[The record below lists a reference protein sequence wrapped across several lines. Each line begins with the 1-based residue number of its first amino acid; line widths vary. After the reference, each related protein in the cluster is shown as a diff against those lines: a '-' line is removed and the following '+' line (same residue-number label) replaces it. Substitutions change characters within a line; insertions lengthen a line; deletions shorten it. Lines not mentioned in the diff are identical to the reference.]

1 MDLSKFS
8 DDDLLALQSND
19 LTKISDDGLQL
30 LQQSATPKQ
39 QPLTTNRVGELLSRG
54 AAPAITGA
62 TAGATLGAPVGMSAP
77 AALIGGMALPI
88 GDALNSLLNLAG
100 TEVDKASGGRISSA
114 IESLTG
120 YKPTQLSMPSQTASR
135 WMSQAG
141 LGAEPTSTG
150 ERVIEAVGG
159 GVAGTGSQLPALTQL
174 AKEGASAVTRNVAA
188 QMAQAPARQVA
199 VSAPASA
206 AAQAVTEATG
216 SPILGMLAGSATG
229 AAGGVRPKKTEA
241 IPSAEQLKVQAT
253 QAYDK
258 ANKAGVVISP
268 KSLQETL
275 PTFSNAVK
283 EAGFDPDLHPQVAI
297 VLNRLSEEGS
307 APKTLQEMDTLR
319 RIVKSPTKQYDNP
332 DQQRV
337 AYKLL
342 EEYDNYISN
351 LSEKDLAVPK
361 KSVDLGKYGVIEV
374 EDAMSPKVAS
384 KEAVN
389 SLKEARSLYAK
400 SIKADTIADLLERA
414 EITAGANYT
423 QSGIENALRQELK
436 SLAKNPKKLAGFNQ
450 TEKDAIVA
458 AAKGG
463 NLQNFLRYVGKLAPT
478 SVISGGGAV
487 GLGYLAGGATGAA
500 ALPVIG
506 GAARYGAT
514 RMGMQNIKD
523 IQNLV
528 ALGRTPEVL
537 QSSLGLTPTTAVRGL
552 LSPQIIE
559 EQMNPFK

>member
-1 MDLSKFS
+1 MANPFDQLEQTGANPF
-8 DDDLLALQSND
+8 DQFD
-19 LTKISDDGLQL
+19 TK
-30 LQQSATPKQ
+30 
-39 QPLTTNRVGELLSRG
+39 PLTANRVGELLSRG

-62 TAGATLGAPVGMSAP
+62 TAGAALGAPVGMAAP

-100 TEVDKASGGRISSA
+100 TEIDKASGGRISSA

-120 YKPTQLSMPSQTASR
+120 YKPTQLSMPSQTTSR
-135 WMSQAG
+135 LMAQAG

-159 GVAGTGSQLPALTQL
+159 GVASTGSQLPALTQL

-216 SPILGMLAGSATG
+216 SPIAGMIAGATTG
-229 AAGGVRPKKTEA
+229 AAGGVRPRKTEV
-241 IPSAEQLKVQAT
+241 IPTAEQLKAQAT
-253 QAYDK
+253 QAYDR

-268 KSLQETL
+268 QSLKDTY
-275 PTFSNAVK
+275 PTFTNAVK
-283 EAGFDPDLHPQVAI
+283 EAGFDPDLHPQVNI
-297 VLNRLSEEGS
+297 VLNRLAEEGQ
-307 APKTLQEMDTLR
+307 APKTLQELDTLR
-319 RIVKSPTKQYDNP
+319 RIVRAPTKTFDNP

-342 EEYDNYISN
+342 DEFDNYIAN
-351 LSEKDLAVPK
+351 LSDKDLAVPK

-384 KEAVN
+384 KDAIN
-389 SLKEARSLYAK
+389 SLKEARSLYSK
-400 SIKADTIADLLERA
+400 SIKSDTIADLMERA

-423 QSGIENALRQELK
+423 QSGLENALRQELK
-436 SLAKNPKKLAGFNQ
+436 SLAKNKKRLAGFNQ
-450 TEKDAIVA
+450 TEKDAIIA

-478 SVISGGGAV
+478 SVIAGGGAV

-500 ALPVIG
+500 VLPVIG
-506 GAARYGAT
+506 GAGRYAAT
-514 RMGMQNIKD
+514 RMGLQNMKD
-523 IQNLV
+523 IQDLV
-528 ALGRTPEVL
+528 ALGRIPTVT
-537 QSSLGLTPTTAVRGL
+537 QSRTGLVPQTAIRGL

-559 EQMNPFK
+559 EELNQLK

>member
-1 MDLSKFS
+1 MANPFDQFE
-8 DDDLLALQSND
+8 QSGGNPFDQFDAKPQKD
-19 LTKISDDGLQL
+19 LTVG
-30 LQQSATPKQ
+30 
-39 QPLTTNRVGELLSRG
+39 RVGELLSRG
-54 AAPAITGA
+54 AAPIVTGA
-62 TAGATLGAPVGMSAP
+62 TAGAMVGAPVGLGAP
-77 AALIGGMALPI
+77 AALVGSMALPI

-100 TEVDKASGGRISSA
+100 TEIDKASGGRISNA

-120 YKPTQLSMPSQTASR
+120 FKPTQLSMPSQTVSR
-135 WMSQAG
+135 LMGKAG
-141 LGAEPTSTG
+141 YAEPTSTT
-150 ERVIEAVGG
+150 ERVIEAGG
-159 GVAGTGSQLPALTQL
+159 AGLASTGTQLPALATL

-199 VSAPASA
+199 VSAPSSMV
-206 AAQAVTEATG
+206 AQAVTEATG
-216 SPILGMLAGSATG
+216 SPILGMLAGGATG
-229 AAGGVRPKKTEA
+229 AAGGVRPKKTEV
-241 IPSAEQLKVQAT
+241 IPTAEQLKAQAT
-253 QAYDK
+253 VAYDK

-275 PTFSNAVK
+275 PNFTAAVK
-283 EAGFDPDLHPQVAI
+283 EAGFDPDLHPQVGV
-297 VLNRLSEEGS
+297 VLNRLAEEGN
-307 APKTLQEMDTLR
+307 APKTLKEMDTLR
-319 RIVKSPTKQYDNP
+319 RIVRAPTKAYDNP

-342 EEYDNYISN
+342 EEYDNYIAN

-389 SLKEARSLYAK
+389 SLKEARSLYSK
-400 SIKADTIADLLERA
+400 SIKSDVIGDLIERA

-423 QSGIENALRQELK
+423 QSGLENALRQELK
-436 SLAKNPKKLAGFNQ
+436 SLAKNPKRLAGFNA
-450 TEKDAIVA
+450 TEQEAIKA

-463 NLQNFLRYVGKLAPT
+463 NLQNFMRYVGKLAPT

-514 RMGMQNIKD
+514 RMGMENMKNIQD
-523 IQNLV
+523 LV
-528 ALGRTPEVL
+528 ALGRSPEIL
-537 QSSLGLTPTTAVRGL
+537 QSRGGLVPTTATRGL

-559 EQMNPFK
+559 EELNPFK